1 MKARVATAWLCM
13 VVLTAA
19 SVWAEPPATE
29 TDKLPPAV
37 RLGVRVEN
45 VRRQRLVVPT
55 VVVVTDPASY
65 IEAVAGWGPRAY
77 YPVLIDDGTPGAAE
91 DIARFVRGFSPERV
105 VRWSSG
111 LAPAPSDMIRR
122 ERVESALTRAW
133 AMPEEG
139 DVPDSLIAWFGQ
151 MGLVPPGVVVADAGD
166 PAWPAALALAA
177 GRGQPIVWVRIR
189 GGNVQPTKAGAKPV
203 IWTRVRRGVNSAM
216 PMGDAAALARAI
228 EAGCRRTGLTWQG
241 LGDDLDAVT
250 ICMNCP
256 AKVRGGGGGGG
267 DKAFLAMTDVIGRTV
282 AGGSDTQPRR
292 QDATA
297 PGDAPRRL
305 EATAPG
311 DAPRRQDATAPG
323 GAPRRLEATAPEKG
337 SAVPGTGFGGRWAWA
352 GQVFGNEAQSAYRSM
367 CALFLEPERAWLF
380 DGYPDDEPWSRWDV
394 TEAGRVLEG
403 AGLEVEVHDRPSDGE
418 RAWRVA
424 STHPVDA
431 GLVMVNSKGNR
442 NFFDLK
448 QGRGRCGDV
457 PVLERPAMV
466 YFVHSWS
473 ANRPADRTTVA
484 GRWIERGAYAYV
496 GSVHEPYLQA
506 FVPTPAVARRLLAP
520 APWGAATRTDRGPPW
535 KIAVIGDPLITLGPK
550 APRQKVVLPIDG
562 AADLH
567 DALKSALDAGDFAGA
582 VRTLTMLG
590 RDDDAARLV
599 RSLLKE
605 KPETVTDP
613 LAALAIMPV
622 FRAGGPVRE
631 RTETLIRLYALL
643 TPEHA
648 EDGVLRDALWHAC
661 WLELSIGERVD
672 LADLLRN
679 QMRPDQIVRD
689 ALDVAGA
696 VRRLY
701 GRDAALAML
710 RGVRD
715 GLPAGKDRDDL
726 EKAMTR
732 GGW

>member
-1 MKARVATAWLCM
+1 MSDRAATAWFGT
-13 VVLTAA
+13 VVLMAA
-19 SVWAEPPATE
+19 LVWAEPPAQDVE
-29 TDKLPPAV
+29 RLPPAV

-55 VVVVTDPASY
+55 VVVVPDPASY

-77 YPVLIDDGTPGAAE
+77 YPVLIDDGTPEAAE
-91 DIARFVRGFSPERV
+91 DIARFVRGFDPEHV
-105 VRWSSG
+105 VNWSSG
-111 LAPAPSDMIRR
+111 LAPATSDMIRR

-139 DVPDSLIAWFGQ
+139 DGPDSLIAWFGQ

-189 GGNVQPTKAGAKPV
+189 GGNVQSPTRGGGFQPPEQTAKPV
-203 IWTRVRRGVNSAM
+203 IWTRVRRGVNAAM
-216 PMGDAAALARAI
+216 PMGDAEALARAI
-228 EAGCRRTGLTWQG
+228 EAGCRQTGLTWQG

-256 AKVRGGGGGGG
+256 IKVRGGGE
-267 DKAFLAMTDVIGRTV
+267 KAFLAMTDVIGRTI
-282 AGGSDTQPRR
+282 AGGSDAQPRRLEATAPEDGSRR

-297 PGDAPRRL
+297 PGDAPRR
-305 EATAPG
+305 
-311 DAPRRQDATAPG
+311 QDAAAPD
-323 GAPRRLEATAPEKG
+323 KG
-337 SAVPGTGFGGRWAWA
+337 STAPGTGFGGRWAWA

-380 DGYPDDEPWSRWDV
+380 DGYPDDEPWSKWDA

-403 AGLEVEVHDRPSDGE
+403 AGLEVDLHDRSNDGE

-457 PVLERPAMV
+457 PVLARPAMV

-473 ANRPADRTTVA
+473 ANRPADRKTVA
-484 GRWIERGAYAYV
+484 GRWIERGAYAYL

-520 APWGAATRTDRGPPW
+520 APWGAATRIDTGPPW

-550 APRQKVVLPIDG
+550 APRQKIVLPIDG
-562 AADLH
+562 AADLR
-567 DALKSALDAGDFAGA
+567 DALKSALDAGDFTSA

-590 RDDDAARLV
+590 RDDDTARLV
-599 RSLLKE
+599 RTLLKE
-605 KPETVTDP
+605 KSETVTDE

-622 FRAGGPVRE
+622 FRAEGPARQ
-631 RTETLIRLYALL
+631 RTDTLIQLYNLL
-643 TPEHA
+643 TPEQA

-661 WLELSIGERVD
+661 WLELSIGERAD

-696 VRRLY
+696 MRRLY

-732 GGW
+732 GWR